1 MNNETKEKRWEAA
14 SLFAVVMEPVCREL
28 SPQTRDT
35 GCGTQHLLRYC
46 SHLAGRCPNSSSLF
60 PPQAAVTAVAGHSIA
75 RPIALRATGAHPSGR
90 SSEKLPTRWPGNGDF
105 MLYIKVILQNT
116 RAKIDKL
123 HKGIMNR
130 NVQNKKIKTQNGKI
144 QHAAGCAEIE
154 RKINL
159 FWQKSEKWLDN
170 KTFRV
175 YTVLVSHNGLVRQ
188 KGEHG
193 GSGWMGQT
201 GKFVKNAERLPSTRV
216 ELCVSAQI

>member
-1 MNNETKEKRWEAA
+1 MNDYNCRRLCSGNIRENIIFIFAA
-14 SLFAVVMEPVCREL
+14 QKS
-28 SPQTRDT
+28 
-35 GCGTQHLLRYC
+35 
-46 SHLAGRCPNSSSLF
+46 
-60 PPQAAVTAVAGHSIA
+60 
-75 RPIALRATGAHPSGR
+75 LRAFLSCFFTKKGR
-90 SSEKLPTRWPGNGDF
+90 KGKRAYPTV
-105 MLYIKVILQNT
+105 KVIRQNT

-130 NVQNKKIKTQNGKI
+130 NVQNKKIKAQNGKR
-144 QHAAGCAEIE
+144 QHAAGRTKIE

-188 KGEHG
+188 KGEHR
-193 GSGWMGQT
+193 GSGWMGRT